1 MNITD
6 LFQNPIVLAILSGVL
21 GMPLS
26 ALIEMVKRGL
36 IKYIKMDPDWK
47 LLGYVSGAVTIL
59 AVAAIVMVPLHA
71 FTIPLWLLYSF
82 IAWISANGFYKE
94 VAKVP
99 QGK

>member
-1 MNITD
+1 MNIMD

-36 IKYIKMDPDWK
+36 IRYLKINPEWK
-47 LLGYVSGAVTIL
+47 PLGYVSGAVTIL

-82 IAWISANGFYKE
+82 IAWLTANGFYKE
-94 VAKVP
+94 TVKAP